1 MTDLVNHLCKYCK
14 YLIQVHIPQRKSSK
28 SFVFKMRCQVTS
40 DTTHN
45 VLISKEVSYKSY
57 KEICSGEPKK
67 VNLGFNNDPGILKL
81 ENNTLTTY
89 PQSCGDFPFKPT
101 KYKLPNPCIHGKS
114 DQMSKDW
121 EILATFFSIYNI
133 KQNWL
138 NCHMSWGSYDE
149 ELGGWTGCVGK
160 V

>member
-1 MTDLVNHLCKYCK
+1 MS
-14 YLIQVHIPQRKSSK
+14 Q
-28 SFVFKMRCQVTS
+28 SFVTKMKCEVTS
-40 DTTHN
+40 NTTHD
-45 VLISKEVSYKSY
+45 VLISKEISYKSY

-101 KYKLPNPCIHGKS
+101 KDQPSNPCVHGS
-114 DQMSKDW
+114 VYQMSRDW
-121 EILATFFSIYNI
+121 EVLSKFFSIFNI
-133 KQNWL
+133 EPNWL
-138 NCHMSWGSYDE
+138 NCGGSWGWYDE
-149 ELGGWTGCVGK
+149 ELGGWTGCMGK